1 MEGKSIIGLLMVL
14 IFIAYLMPVGL
25 DAYSESRDTAA
36 DESAEYSNYTSLS
49 DADKANY
56 TSDYAAD
63 GAEPTPWSSSTYT
76 IFGILGLFVVIAV
89 VQGVRD

>member
-1 MEGKSIIGLLMVL
+1 MEGKTIIGLLMVL

-25 DAYSESRDTAA
+25 DAYSGSRDTAA
-36 DESAEYSNYTSLS
+36 NESAQLTYYNTLNASQQ
-49 DADKANY
+49 ANY

-63 GAEPTPWSSSTYT
+63 GAAPTPWSSSTYT
-76 IFGILGLFVVIAV
+76 IFGILGLFVVIAI